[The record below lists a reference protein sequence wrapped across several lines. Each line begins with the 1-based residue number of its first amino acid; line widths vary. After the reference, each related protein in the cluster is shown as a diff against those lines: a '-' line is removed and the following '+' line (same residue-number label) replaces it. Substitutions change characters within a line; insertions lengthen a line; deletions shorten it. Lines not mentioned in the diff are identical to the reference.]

1 MPRRKRITEPEPIEL
16 ATEEDALPE
25 DIGPEEGE
33 EEQVSSQQIS
43 LAEEPLFVALLRHAV
58 SKLWADDA
66 VMRDFVAHVA
76 GPISEELGTHGAKGG
91 DFAAERTQAGD
102 NTESYKRDQSFRA
115 HLVNGLF
122 PVLHIAFRLKEWKA
136 PRLRYLDDRA
146 RRLFIAGYV
155 LHDWLKFPD
164 VDEELRAAGLSHNTV
179 NPAQHRELIE
189 GLFRGWSEKLGLTA
203 FLEPVGGVE
212 KVLHDLI
219 YIACNTQVKWGTL
232 RNVSVLPNLSLDGR
246 TLQVC
251 ENLSTLADLITYV
264 ALTPREVTNHYGIR
278 REISNLSDN
287 SARLVCHHI
296 ADNRGVLTNLIHNTA
311 LEATAQP
318 LRVPFLYAPSGVVY
332 LEHKDAPPLPEVSVV
347 TEAVVERVRQVSAQR
362 LARTLTGFRRD
373 GKGLKRADYYDLFFD
388 VTGQVRLA
396 ARAAFKN
403 IASTKAASAGK
414 RFAKMRDGKW
424 LDSGVDLD
432 LPDDIRVD
440 QLAEWCYLAQAL
452 VGEAEPD
459 FDTATFL
466 LGEMNLSD
474 LQGEFDAVPRDTR
487 AGGVGYHWYFIAG
500 HYLKRHPGKDPT
512 EWQEMVEG
520 LAERL
525 ATTLTEKSSSTSS
538 ASDSWQELRAYAG
551 QVLSFGPAEATSE
564 TNRALFIAEFERY
577 QSAKRAGRGRAALCS
592 LCSSPF
598 AVTKQQEAAIL
609 FAPQVYSNKLPL
621 HGATAIRDI
630 CPICSLEMMLRQILM
645 NRSNA
650 SGGRFEGRQVRYLYF
665 YPTYFFS
672 PETLEVFR
680 ILHNRL
686 QRIGFTELRRQLM
699 NGAVENG
706 AGHLRVD
713 VKTLQRLE
721 PLLLS
726 TQDLSN
732 ADADRYVRMHFPEHE
747 PITFYFLG
755 IPPPGRDAKDAEAW
769 VHPAFLALLLPVCLD
784 VKVVASSS
792 PLPLLLEAAE
802 LDETVFLD
810 GEHAFVRYLLGQERI
825 NIDQVLPRLQRL
837 IIGYLIHL
845 DAHSRQ
851 MRGQWDYR
859 WSEIPPL
866 ARDLATDPAYAFS
879 YLKKWQRRN
888 ETEGIPPSKARQFMN
903 YVTYLG
909 EGGATMDHTRTLVE
923 LSRQFYRAK
932 RYNSNSI
939 LRPLSEAAEAVF
951 TTDRRYFN
959 SREQLTDAVR
969 GALSAFMDRVSKRDA
984 EGFPAPRLPEE
995 TPVEAARRREEAL
1008 RKFAEYFVGTI
1019 FFDTFGGNV
1028 AALRGKQLNLV
1039 KNTYEVLYR
1048 DAAARERQEGQL
1060 AEAESEQE
1068 TVLED

>member
-1 MPRRKRITEPEPIEL
+1 MPRRKRTSEPEDLESQNAVDEELPEEIEL
-16 ATEEDALPE
+16 EAPE
-25 DIGPEEGE
+25 DEESLG
-33 EEQVSSQQIS
+33 QQIS
-43 LAEEPLFVALLRHAV
+43 LAEEPLFAALLRQAV
-58 SKLWADDA
+58 AKLWPGDA
-66 VMRDFVAHVA
+66 VMADFVAHVA
-76 GPISEELGTHGAKGG
+76 GPLSALLGTRGAKGG
-91 DFAAERTQAGD
+91 DFAADRAEAGEKTNER
-102 NTESYKRDQSFRA
+102 YILDQSFRA
-115 HLVNGLF
+115 HLINGLF
-122 PVLHIAFRLKEWKA
+122 PVLHVAHALKSWGV

-155 LHDWLKFPD
+155 LHDWLKLPD
-164 VDEELRAAGLSHNTV
+164 VDEELRAAGLAHNTV
-179 NPAQHRELIE
+179 NPTQHRELIE
-189 GLFRGWSEKLGLTA
+189 SLFHKWSKKLGLTT
-203 FLEPVGGVE
+203 FLEPLGGI
-212 KVLHDLI
+212 KSVLHDLI

-232 RNVSVLPNLSLDGR
+232 RNISVLPNLSLDGR
-246 TLQVC
+246 TLQLC
-251 ENLSTLADLITYV
+251 ENLSTLADLIAYV
-264 ALTPREVTNHYGIR
+264 APTPREVTAHYGIR
-278 REISNLSDN
+278 REIASLSDN
-287 SARLVCHHI
+287 TARLVYHHV
-296 ADNRGVLTNLIHNTA
+296 ADNRGVLTNLIHNAA
-311 LEATAQP
+311 LEAASHP
-318 LRVPFLYAPSGVVY
+318 SRVPFLYAPSGVVY
-332 LEHKDAPPLPEVSVV
+332 LEHKDAPPLPEIPVV

-362 LARTLTGFRRD
+362 LAQSLTGFRRD
-373 GKGLKRADYYDLFFD
+373 GKGLKRAGYYDLFFD
-388 VTGQVRLA
+388 AAGQVRLA

-403 IASTKAASAGK
+403 IAPTKVASAGK
-414 RFAKMRDGKW
+414 RFAKMRDGRW

-440 QLAEWCYLAQAL
+440 QLAEWCYLAEAL
-452 VGEAEPD
+452 VSEAEPD
-459 FDTATFL
+459 FDTALFL
-466 LGEMNLSD
+466 FSEMNLSA
-474 LQGEFDAVPRDTR
+474 LQSQFDAVPRDTR
-487 AGGVGYHWYFIAG
+487 AGGVGYHWYFAAG

-525 ATTLTEKSSSTSS
+525 ATTLTEKTSSTSS
-538 ASDSWQELRAYAG
+538 ASGSWQELRAYAG
-551 QVLSFGPAEATSE
+551 QVLSFGPAEATSK
-564 TNRALFIAEFERY
+564 TDRALFAAEFERY
-577 QSAKRAGRGRAALCS
+577 RSAKRAGRGRAALCS

-598 AVTKQQEAAIL
+598 EVTKQQEAAIL

-686 QRIGFTELRRQLM
+686 QRISFTELRRQLM

-706 AGHLRVD
+706 AVHLRVD
-713 VKTLQRLE
+713 AETLQRLE

-726 TQDLSN
+726 AQDLSN

-769 VHPAFLALLLPVCLD
+769 VHPAFLALLLPICLD

-802 LDETVFLD
+802 LDKTVFLD

-837 IIGYLIHL
+837 IVGYLIHL

-866 ARDLATDPAYAFS
+866 ARDLAADVAYACH

-888 ETEGIPPSKARQFMN
+888 GTDGIPLSKARQFMN
-903 YVTYLG
+903 YLTYLG
-909 EGGATMDHTRTLVE
+909 EGGATMSHAHTLVD
-923 LSRQFYRAK
+923 LYRQFYRA
-932 RYNSNSI
+932 RRSNSNSI
-939 LRPLSEAAEAVF
+939 LRPLSVAAKAIL
-951 TTDRRYFN
+951 TADRRLFD
-959 SREQLTDAVR
+959 REGLIEAVR
-969 GALSAFMDRVSKRDA
+969 GELRAFMERVQTGSAD
-984 EGFPAPRLPEE
+984 GMFPPGSNRES
-995 TPVEAARRREEAL
+995 REEAMQ
-1008 RKFAEYFVGTI
+1008 RFAEYFVGTI
-1019 FFDTFGGNV
+1019 FHDTFRSDV
-1028 AALRGKQLNLV
+1028 AALRGRQLNLL
-1039 KNTYEVLYR
+1039 KNACEVLYR
-1048 DAAARERQEGQL
+1048 DASARDRQERQLVEEESAEGSVI
-1060 AEAESEQE
+1060 EE
-1068 TVLED
+1068 